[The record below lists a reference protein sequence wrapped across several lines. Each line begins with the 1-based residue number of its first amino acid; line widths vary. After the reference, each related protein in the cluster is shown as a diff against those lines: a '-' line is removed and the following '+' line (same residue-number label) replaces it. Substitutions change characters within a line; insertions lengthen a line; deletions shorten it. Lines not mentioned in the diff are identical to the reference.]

1 MAKLKHK
8 KPIAI
13 LTIVAFL
20 LSMLPAV
27 AFGAVTSATL
37 NPTNYISTTV
47 PLTITLGDVPAL
59 NDVITVEL
67 TKNSTTYTAIY
78 TIAQAD
84 VDAGRKDYVFNISD
98 FKDTSSN
105 VVPFGSGYSLSVK
118 YTPSGGTATEIASS
132 SSFNV
137 IPAVA
142 SVTPTAWNEAK
153 VDLVVYDGSN
163 GITSGSVI
171 AVYLDSNTYESA
183 FIDKS
188 NVSSFTFYVNRTTG
202 DHNYTVKYITGSNN
216 YVLATGIIPKI
227 NPYANAVGS
236 ADGKAT
242 LNITK
247 PESNNLYVGQSVTSI
262 EGTTDKDAVVDV
274 YVLAEDT
281 KITNAPI
288 VWDVISA
295 TVNPNTGTFIADLS
309 DNFYK
314 NEDVIFAVVAK
325 SSKGTTVK
333 YITHGYKFDG
343 SQSIASPVIGQE
355 VKISGTVFKYDET
368 SSKYVVAQETSYNA
382 FEVYYSNGAT
392 PYNRVTGDSNYYSSI
407 GTVGVAANGT
417 VNFYITPKVAGK
429 YLFVLRELGYY
440 ELTVSGKT
448 ATATLESATAY
459 EGRNYKLTL
468 KSLKVGDTSV
478 SGSTYYVVI
487 EGVPVA
493 DSIGTNNKFVKYTT
507 TPVDPFVSSDVRTDS
522 VGNKVYDKVVLKFT
536 ANPDLSG
543 LVFKGTG
550 TAKVTIYA
558 LNTKTIFDQKGYD
571 FTSGNSA
578 IKAVYVSAS
587 GAGMTP
593 VNNIELKAGAMTVTT
608 NTIKI
613 GGSVNITVNA
623 KVTVNGTDTWVTK
636 TVSIPVKGFV
646 PTVSVSQSIYDQE
659 TALTVTVKDVNGN
672 PINNA
677 IIAFDKTDIK
687 VKGSDGTFKDAAV
700 VNDKDTIVDGTVTNI
715 TDGNYSA
722 TIKADTPGST
732 NIYVI
737 VMKKLADGTTTYET
751 WAKVPYTFL
760 GYEKYTVTADK
771 TALLANYPENVK
783 ITVKDGANVVTGT
796 GFKVSLK
803 HSDTTASIS
812 QNSLSDLNNV
822 TLDSTGSFTLGN
834 LNVSKPGTL
843 TITVTS
849 NNGTSFGTVKI
860 DVVAPKVVLT
870 PSDNV
875 ITDSVKES
883 IKAVIYD
890 PRNNAEIKLPIDFA
904 IVKDS
909 ENTNTLS
916 VLSVYQKDGKTI
928 ATDSDKQGAS
938 TYEFVILA
946 QYNKDA
952 KAAPQFEVKV
962 NGIKVATF
970 DVKPAVV
977 AVSSDKVTVAV
988 PKAITVTAKDAH
1000 GKALAGYV
1008 VTLSGAG
1015 VSQELTL
1022 DSNGQVTTYI
1032 QSNATGDIN
1041 VELKDVANETI
1052 AKIKSDVFV
1061 DTQAPVITVTAPEK
1075 VEVPYVDVTVKVT
1088 DNDKVAALAVNNAA
1102 VALVAPAAEV
1112 NKVVRVNLVE
1122 GDNTIVVEAADLAGN
1137 VASKT
1142 ITVKYEKPVTPPPAN
1157 NGGNTNTGDKY
1168 SKYVGQMVQLTYTKT
1183 NLRVAPQANAKIL
1196 AVLKKGYKMRYLG
1209 REGVWN
1215 KVRVSIWSNGGYKTY
1230 TGYIYDPNFWTLTS
1244 VQ

>member
-1 MAKLKHK
+1 M
-8 KPIAI
+8 
-13 LTIVAFL
+13 
-20 LSMLPAV
+20 
-27 AFGAVTSATL
+27 
-37 NPTNYISTTV
+37 
-47 PLTITLGDVPAL
+47 
-59 NDVITVEL
+59 
-67 TKNSTTYTAIY
+67 
-78 TIAQAD
+78 
-84 VDAGRKDYVFNISD
+84 
-98 FKDTSSN
+98 
-105 VVPFGSGYSLSVK
+105 
-118 YTPSGGTATEIASS
+118 
-132 SSFNV
+132 
-137 IPAVA
+137 
-142 SVTPTAWNEAK
+142 
-153 VDLVVYDGSN
+153 
-163 GITSGSVI
+163 
-171 AVYLDSNTYESA
+171 
-183 FIDKS
+183 
-188 NVSSFTFYVNRTTG
+188 
-202 DHNYTVKYITGSNN
+202 
-216 YVLATGIIPKI
+216 
-227 NPYANAVGS
+227 
-236 ADGKAT
+236 
-242 LNITK
+242 
-247 PESNNLYVGQSVTSI
+247 
-262 EGTTDKDAVVDV
+262 
-274 YVLAEDT
+274 
-281 KITNAPI
+281 
-288 VWDVISA
+288 
-295 TVNPNTGTFIADLS
+295 
-309 DNFYK
+309 
-314 NEDVIFAVVAK
+314 
-325 SSKGTTVK
+325 
-333 YITHGYKFDG
+333 
-343 SQSIASPVIGQE
+343 
-355 VKISGTVFKYDET
+355 
-368 SSKYVVAQETSYNA
+368 
-382 FEVYYSNGAT
+382 
-392 PYNRVTGDSNYYSSI
+392 
-407 GTVGVAANGT
+407 
-417 VNFYITPKVAGK
+417 
-429 YLFVLRELGYY
+429 FVLRDLGYY

-448 ATATLESATAY
+448 ATATLASSTAY
-459 EGRNYKLTL
+459 EGRDYTLTL
-468 KSLKVGDTSV
+468 KSLKDGDKSV
-478 SGSTYYVVI
+478 SGSTYFVVI

-493 DSIGTNNKFVKYTT
+493 ESIGTKGEFIKYST
-507 TPVDPFVSSDVRTDS
+507 TPSVPYTSSDVRTDS
-522 VGNKVYDKVVLKFT
+522 VGNKVYDKIALRFDGV
-536 ANPDLSG
+536 NPNLSG
-543 LVFKGTG
+543 IVFKGTG

-558 LNTKTIFDQKGYD
+558 LNTGIISGKTAYFDYVAETSITVNGNDVINVVPDQTELTVNSPANVTLTIFDQKGYD

-593 VNNIELKAGAMTVTT
+593 VNNIELKAGAMTVAT

-636 TVSIPVKGFV
+636 TVSIPVKGYV

-677 IIAFDKTDIK
+677 IIAFDNKTDIK
-687 VKGSDGTFKDAAV
+687 VKGSDGTFKDATEV
-700 VNDKDTIVDGTVTNI
+700 IGKDTIVDGTVTNI

-732 NIYVI
+732 NII
-737 VMKKLADGTTTYET
+737 IMKKLADGTYET

-771 TALLANYPENVK
+771 TALLANYAENVK
-783 ITVKDGANVVTGT
+783 ITVKDGANVVSGT

-849 NNGTSFGTVKI
+849 NDGKSFGTVKI

-952 KAAPQFEVKV
+952 KAAPQFDVKV

-977 AVSSDKVTVAV
+977 TVSSDKVTVAV

-1008 VTLSGAG
+1008 VKLSGAG

-1032 QSNATGDIN
+1032 QSNATGDII

-1061 DTQAPVITVTAPEK
+1061 DSQAPVITVTAPEK
-1075 VEVPYVDVTVKVT
+1075 VEVPYVDVTVKVS

-1112 NKVVRVNLVE
+1112 NKVVRVNLTE

-1142 ITVKYEKPVTPPPAN
+1142 ITVKYEKPVTPPSNN

-1183 NLRVAPQANAKIL
+1183 NLRVAPQANAKL
-1196 AVLKKGYKMRYLG
+1196 LVTLKKGYKMRYLG

-1230 TGYIYDPNFWTLTS
+1230 TGYIYDPNFWTLAPI
-1244 VQ
+1244 Q